1 MLVAKEKIISEQV
14 REIRQLRIALR
25 ELIKYFENEK
35 NDPCEKMV
43 AVVKKSILPYLNKI
57 KSRKIDKESRT
68 YLAIIESNLNSIP
81 SLLPLS
87 SANYL
92 QNLTITENQVADLIK
107 QGKTSKEI
115 ATMLNVSTAAV
126 SFHRNNI
133 RKKLGLSNKK
143 IRLAAH
149 LISGGLKM
157 PE

>member
-1 MLVAKEKIISEQV
+1 MDISFSPHNIEALKVLFYTGYIQQAGKLCMHKAVLTTPVSNIIHDYQ
-14 REIRQLRIALR
+14 
-25 ELIKYFENEK
+25 
-35 NDPCEKMV
+35 
-43 AVVKKSILPYLNKI
+43 I

>member
-1 MLVAKEKIISEQV
+1 
-14 REIRQLRIALR
+14 
-25 ELIKYFENEK
+25 
-35 NDPCEKMV
+35 
-43 AVVKKSILPYLNKI
+43 
-57 KSRKIDKESRT
+57 
-68 YLAIIESNLNSIP
+68 
-81 SLLPLS
+81 
-87 SANYL
+87 
-92 QNLTITENQVADLIK
+92 LTITENQVADLIK
-107 QGKTSKEI
+107 HGKTSKEI